1 MRLLALPTSIRPGRK
16 GLTKANAL
24 DLIVSELEGDSYLT
38 LTPGAGTP
46 DGAGV
51 EPGTQ
56 RQEVG
61 VHHLRPEPRARLHQ
75 GFNQIKP
82 FLLRC

>member
-1 MRLLALPTSIRPGRK
+1 M
-16 GLTKANAL
+16 
-24 DLIVSELEGDSYLT
+24 EEEGDSYLT

-82 FLLRC
+82 FLLCCWRSSEITKDRSLIFFTLA